1 MASLPFL
8 QTNVLVGGLGV
19 TLYDTLQTGVRL
31 AVTDRMYGVPPW
43 FEVHTEVPR
52 LIGLEIDGFSFSSF
66 HDEGRIR

>member
-1 MASLPFL
+1 MALLPFL

-31 AVTDRMYGVPPW
+31 AVTERMYRVPPR
-43 FEVHTEVPR
+43 FEVHAEVPR
-52 LIGLEIDGFSFSSF
+52 LIGLKLNGFSFSSF